1 MVVKRKC
8 VVSLTLVQLVWP
20 DQQGHLRRRN
30 ALALLGG
37 RIELHQVNPLWRE
50 PAVPKRRR
58 SYPVKSWLSAVPAV
72 PPLIDTGV
80 VDD

>member
-20 DQQGHLRRRN
+20 DQQGHLRRRITRTRN

-37 RIELHQVNPLWRE
+37 RIELHQVNLLWRE

-58 SYPVKSWLSAVPAV
+58 SYPVKS
-72 PPLIDTGV
+72 
-80 VDD
+80 